1 MSAQLAVAGT
11 QYKTNVIVDSPNT
24 YVARICTNDGSVLY
38 KYVASHSPRVGEY
51 IFMGEQQAIVK
62 EVCHVLKPLEETKD
76 GEHLW
81 VEVGVEFIA

>member
-1 MSAQLAVAGT
+1 MKIKV
-11 QYKTNVIVDSPNT
+11 YEI
-24 YVARICTNDGSVLY
+24 NDGGVLY

-81 VEVGVEFIA
+81 VEVGVEFSA